1 VFNISQIAFLI
12 GTLVC
17 LSAGQVLFKIAAL
30 QMDDLQSLFQRWI
43 LNYHLWAALA
53 LYAIGTLFWVS
64 TLRQVPLRL
73 AYPAI
78 ALSYL
83 IVPFLSHYLL
93 DEEISARTIAGA
105 LIIVLGVFISMYEL

>member
-1 VFNISQIAFLI
+1 MFNISQIALLI

-17 LSAGQVLFKIAAL
+17 LSAGQVLFKMAAL
-30 QMDDLQSLFQRWI
+30 QMDELQSLLQRWV

-53 LYAIGTLFWVS
+53 IYAMGTLFWVS

-73 AYPAI
+73 AYPVI

-83 IVPFLSHYLL
+83 IVPLLSHYLL
-93 DEEISARTIAGA
+93 AEEISARTMAGA
-105 LIIVLGVFISMYEL
+105 LIIVFGVFISII